1 MLGIPR
7 LPFTSGDEIETAN
20 EEIVMPNDDQTTDR
34 RGFLSEGVRYAGA
47 IAFAGTAVLAAVRR
61 GRSEELVWQLD
72 PDKCTACGN
81 CATYCVL
88 DVSAVKCVNCFDMCG
103 YCDIC
108 TGYFET
114 DYTVTDTAAE
124 NQLCPTGA
132 VIRQFIEEKSGQRFY
147 EYTIDD
153 PLCIGCGKCVKGCAL
168 MNGSLYLQVEHDRCL
183 NCNECAI
190 AVACP
195 TQAFHRIPASQV
207 EILKGK
213 AAQSFKS
220 RAQRLLQATGDDGV
234 KHQEAETLL
243 SRAESQLQWRT
254 EQEKIES

>member
-1 MLGIPR
+1 M
-7 LPFTSGDEIETAN
+7 
-20 EEIVMPNDDQTTDR
+20 
-34 RGFLSEGVRYAGA
+34 
-47 IAFAGTAVLAAVRR
+47 
-61 GRSEELVWQLD
+61 WQLD

-114 DYTVTDTAAE
+114 NYSALDTAAE

-132 VIRQFIEEKSGQRFY
+132 IVRRFVEEKSGQRFY
-147 EYTIDD
+147 EYTIDG

-168 MNGSLYLQVEHDRCL
+168 MNGSLYLQVERDRCL
-183 NCNECAI
+183 DCNECAI

-195 TQAFHRIPASQV
+195 TQAFYRIPASQA
-207 EILKGK
+207 EILKRKGAEVLK
-213 AAQSFKS
+213 T
-220 RAQRLLQATGDDGV
+220 RAERMLDEAGSDASKRRQALELLARAETQLRWRA
-234 KHQEAETLL
+234 HQEA
-243 SRAESQLQWRT
+243 T
-254 EQEKIES
+254 EGRGTP